1 MSQSLSE
8 LSPKIKAYF
17 AEEFKSHSYSVW
29 SSKPLI
35 EKFDIPDRE
44 YTIEELYII
53 ALIILFYDYTELIN
67 DKSKRFSDEEDR
79 SSYDLPCKSR
89 CKIAKNIEFDFYIIS
104 LSIFEE
110 DLENEKMKEMG
121 LKLREYLRAIQNG
134 TFKNKSEIL
143 GISDISKLKN
153 IENVESIKNSESIK
167 EFKTTVVSKNST
179 NSTILTNSAVSKN
192 SDNVSIDIMLYN
204 IENDII
210 ARKPSMLKSHM
221 YRLKKLMFYLIKL

>member
-17 AEEFKSHSYSVW
+17 AEEFKSHSHPVW

-134 TFKNKSEIL
+134 TFENESEIL

-153 IENVESIKNSESIK
+153 IENVESIKES
-167 EFKTTVVSKNST
+167 KTTAVST
-179 NSTILTNSAVSKN
+179 NSAILTNSEVLKN
-192 SDNVSIDIMLYN
+192 SDDASIDIVLYN
-204 IENDII
+204 IENDVI

-221 YRLKKLMFYLIKL
+221 YGLKKLMFYLIKL